1 MNACYIFS
9 PRCIV
14 TITPTFDSVMGA
26 SAAGKSVLLKTL
38 SGRLQELTVRGGVY
52 IDGAR
57 GDVKRI
63 DNPVAYVPQ
72 EGYLNGELT
81 AREVT
86 INNAMMK
93 RNEPREKLD
102 RDVDELLGKLGLAEV
117 ADGIIGTLIFV
128 SLIAPVLHHHAA
140 YMYLSPLSL
149 SLSFSSCF
157 AASI

>member
-1 MNACYIFS
+1 MFLAT
-9 PRCIV
+9 V
-14 TITPTFDSVMGA
+14 VMGA

-38 SGRLQELTVRGGVY
+38 SGRLQELTVRGDVY

-86 INNAMMK
+86 MNNAMMK
-93 RNEPREKLD
+93 RNEPREKLAH
-102 RDVDELLGKLGLAEV
+102 DVNELLGKLGLSEV
-117 ADGIIGTLIFV
+117 ADGIIGTIIFV
-128 SLIAPVLHHHAA
+128 RLHFIPLLRSFVECMCISILYLLCSALKSLI
-140 YMYLSPLSL
+140 YLK
-149 SLSFSSCF
+149 
-157 AASI
+157 I